1 MLYRELSQEC
11 KCSKRQD
18 ETQHFY
24 TPGALHEA
32 LRQGVFRKGAEEGI
46 QVTLPNKS
54 RVGALKT
61 RGGQVFLSF
70 ISSTLGAVQFSPER
84 MAFLL
89 DLSQKKEHHGLK
101 QDCFPHL
108 LPSPDSLPSPQGPVL
123 AVTRTSP
130 AWLGKLNFI
139 SVLRKNNW
147 RAKVITTVSLK
158 FVALKFHSIWK
169 SLPCIKL
176 AKRFWQQR
184 SGNR

>member
-1 MLYRELSQEC
+1 
-11 KCSKRQD
+11 
-18 ETQHFY
+18 
-24 TPGALHEA
+24 
-32 LRQGVFRKGAEEGI
+32 
-46 QVTLPNKS
+46 
-54 RVGALKT
+54 
-61 RGGQVFLSF
+61 
-70 ISSTLGAVQFSPER
+70 
-84 MAFLL
+84 MAFLM
-89 DLSQKKEHHGLK
+89 DLSQKKEHHSLK

-108 LPSPDSLPSPQGPVL
+108 LPSPDSLPSPQGLVF

-176 AKRFWQQR
+176 AKRFWQHH
-184 SGNR
+184 SGNWSFFHRFECRMRSDFWSYLCTCLSCISLQLFCF